1 MLLPMTH
8 HRPSRAMPRTFSRF
22 VLALVLVAAVA
33 GFAAF
38 DLGRFL
44 SLEQL
49 RAAQADLAG
58 LYAQRPGS
66 VIAAF
71 FGIYVAVTA
80 LSLPGAVP
88 LTLAGG
94 ALFGLGLGTL
104 VVSFASTLGATLAML
119 VSRHLLREAVQSRF
133 GARLAEVDRGIARDG
148 AFYLFTL
155 RLVPVLPFFAI
166 NLLMGLTAMR
176 AWTYAWVSQLGMLAG
191 TLVYVNA
198 GTQLA
203 QISSLQG
210 IVSPSL
216 LGAFALLGVLPL
228 AGRWLVSALKAR
240 RALAPWRHRRPRRFD
255 RNLVVIGA
263 GAAGLVTSYIA
274 AAVKARVTLVEAH
287 RMGGDCLN
295 TGCVPSKALIRA
307 ATLAQEI
314 REAHRFGVG
323 VAAGA
328 TDPGLSAS
336 CSATAFS
343 AVFAAAVPAKVV
355 VDFPAVMDRVAQV
368 VREIEPHDS
377 VERYRGLGVDVQ
389 LGRARVVDPW
399 HVEITQADGQTHTL
413 STRAIVIATGARPV
427 VPALPGLQEAGVLTS
442 DTLWGLREL
451 PPRLLVMGGGPIG
464 CELAQA
470 FARLG
475 SKVTMVEMGPR
486 LLPKEDADAARHA
499 RRCLEMDGVTVLTGH
514 RAVRCERAQPG
525 PEPSSAGADASHAGG
540 DPGVTGLA
548 ELTGREAAAG
558 AAQTSEPAA
567 WHLVTQCNGHE
578 HRIAFDRILC
588 AVGRSARLEGFGLE
602 ELGIDTSGRTL
613 PVDEHLQTVFPHI
626 LACGDVAGPYQF
638 THAAAHQAW
647 YAAVN
652 GLFGSLRRFKVD
664 HRVIPWC
671 TFLDPE
677 IARVGLNEQEAA
689 AQGLAFEVTRFDLDE
704 LDRVIVEGGISG
716 AAGGT
721 PEAGPDVG
729 PEGASAAGWVK
740 VLTVP
745 GKDRILGVTIVGR
758 HAGELLAEWVMAM
771 KHGLGLNKVLGTI
784 HVYPTLVESAKYAA
798 GAWKRAHQ
806 PQGLLRWV
814 ERFHAWRRG

>member
-1 MLLPMTH
+1 MTSKTSRLL
-8 HRPSRAMPRTFSRF
+8 
-22 VLALVLVAAVA
+22 LALVLAAAVA
-33 GFAAF
+33 GFVAL

-49 RAAQADLAG
+49 RAAQADLAT
-58 LYAQRPGS
+58 LYAQRPGP

-71 FGIYVAVTA
+71 FVVYVVVTA

-176 AWTYAWVSQLGMLAG
+176 VWTYAWVSQLGMLAG

-203 QISSLQG
+203 QITSLQG

-240 RALAPWRHRRPRRFD
+240 RALAPWRHLRPRRFD

-314 REAHRFGVG
+314 REAHRYGVR
-323 VAAGA
+323 VGA
-328 TDPGLSAS
+328 E
-336 CSATAFS
+336 
-343 AVFAAAVPAKVV
+343 AAAPDLFESRSAADSCAVSGAGVPAKVT
-355 VDFPAVMDRVAQV
+355 VDFPSVMARVAQV
-368 VREIEPHDS
+368 VRDIEPHDS

-389 LGRARVVDPW
+389 LGRARIVDPW
-399 HVEITQADGQTHTL
+399 HVEITQADGQTQTL

-427 VPALPGLQEAGVLTS
+427 VPPLPGLQEAGVLTS
-442 DTLWGLREL
+442 DTLWDLREL
-451 PPRLLVMGGGPIG
+451 PPRLLVLGGGPIG

-475 SKVTMVEMGPR
+475 SKVTQVEMGSR
-486 LLPKEDADAARHA
+486 QLPKEDEDAASYA
-499 RRCLEMDGVTVLTGH
+499 RQRLEADGVTVLTGH
-514 RAVRCERAQPG
+514 RALRCERDAPG
-525 PEPSSAGADASHAGG
+525 HASSGPGAEASPAKADLGIDGSRSEAGAG
-540 DPGVTGLA
+540 P
-548 ELTGREAAAG
+548 
-558 AAQTSEPAA
+558 TSDRPA
-567 WHLVTQCNGHE
+567 WCLVTEQGGVE

-588 AVGRSARLEGFGLE
+588 AVGRGARLEGFGLE
-602 ELGIDTSGRTL
+602 ALGIDTSGRTL
-613 PVDEHLQTVFPHI
+613 PVDEHLQTTFPHI

-652 GLFGSLRRFKVD
+652 GLFGIFRRFKVD
-664 HRVIPWC
+664 YRVIPWC

-677 IARVGLNEQEAA
+677 IARVGLNEQEAV
-689 AQGLAFEVTRFDLDE
+689 AQGVPFEVTRFDLDD
-704 LDRVIVEGGISG
+704 LDRVIVEGS
-716 AAGGT
+716 A
-721 PEAGPDVG
+721 
-729 PEGASAAGWVK
+729 AAGWVK

-784 HVYPTLVESAKYAA
+784 HVYPTLAESAKYAA
-798 GAWKRAHQ
+798 GAWKRANQ
-806 PQGLLRWV
+806 PLGLLRWV